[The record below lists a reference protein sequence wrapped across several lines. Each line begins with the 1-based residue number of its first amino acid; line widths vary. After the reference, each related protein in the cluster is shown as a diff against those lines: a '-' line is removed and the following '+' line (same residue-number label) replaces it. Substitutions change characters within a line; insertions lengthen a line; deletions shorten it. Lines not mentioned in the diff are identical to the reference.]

1 MRRHLLHILRLGVKE
16 LRSLRADPVLLV
28 LIAYIFTIA
37 VYSVATGAKLEV
49 ENATVGIVD
58 EDRSEVSRLIASA
71 IVPPL
76 FRAPVD
82 IAAPEVDVA
91 MDRGHL
97 VFVLDIPPDFE
108 QHLLAGQGP
117 SIQLDADATAMTEAG
132 NGALYLQNIIA
143 EEVLSFS
150 GRMEGQSAL
159 PVNVVM
165 TSKFNPNDDSEWFT
179 SVMQVINNI
188 TILSVILAGAAL
200 IRERDQGTIEH
211 LVVMP
216 VTPVEIMLSKIW
228 ANGLVVV
235 LAALLSLVLV
245 VRMVLQVP
253 VAGSLGLFFMG
264 ALLYQFSV
272 AALGIL
278 LATFTGSMAQFGLLV
293 IPVLVAMNLLS
304 GSTTP
309 MESMPIWLQ
318 DAMQVSPA
326 THFVAFSQAILYR
339 GAGLAVVW
347 PDLAILT
354 VISAVFFGIS
364 LLRFRKSILASA

>member
-309 MESMPIWLQ
+309 MESMPVWLQ

>member
-1 MRRHLLHILRLGVKE
+1 MRRHLLHILRLGLKE
-16 LRSLRADPVLLV
+16 LRSLLADPVLLV
-28 LIAYIFTIA
+28 LIAYVFTIG

-58 EDRSEVSRLIASA
+58 EDRSEISRLIASA

-76 FRAPVD
+76 FRVPVD
-82 IAAPEVDVA
+82 IAAPEVDAA

-150 GRMEGQSAL
+150 GRMEGQSGL
-159 PVNVVM
+159 PIKVVM

-228 ANGLVVV
+228 ANGIVVV

-245 VRMVLQVP
+245 VRMVLHVP
-253 VAGSLGLFFMG
+253 VAGSLGLFFVG

-309 MESMPIWLQ
+309 MESMPVWLQ

-347 PDLAILT
+347 PDLAILA
-354 VISAVFFGIS
+354 VITAVFFGIS

>member
-16 LRSLRADPVLLV
+16 LRSLLADPVLLV
-28 LIAYIFTIA
+28 LIGYIFTIA

-49 ENATVGIVD
+49 ENAAVGIVD

-82 IAAPEVDVA
+82 IAASEVDAA
-91 MDRGHL
+91 MDRGRL

-132 NGALYLQNIIA
+132 NGAIYLQNIIA

-245 VRMVLQVP
+245 VRLVLQVP
-253 VAGSLGLFFMG
+253 VAGSLGLFVVG
-264 ALLYQFSV
+264 ASLYQFSV

-309 MESMPIWLQ
+309 MESMPVWLQ

-347 PDLAILT
+347 PDLAILAA
-354 VISAVFFGIS
+354 ISAVFFGIS
-364 LLRFRKSILASA
+364 LLRFRKSILAAA

>member
-1 MRRHLLHILRLGVKE
+1 MRRHLLHILRLGLKE
-16 LRSLRADPVLLV
+16 LRSLLADPVLLV
-28 LIAYIFTIA
+28 LIAYVFTIG

-58 EDRSEVSRLIASA
+58 EDRSEISRLIASA

-76 FRAPVD
+76 FRVPVD
-82 IAAPEVDVA
+82 IAAPEVDAA
-91 MDRGHL
+91 MDRGRL

-108 QHLLAGQGP
+108 KHLLAGQGP

-159 PVNVVM
+159 PIKVVM

-228 ANGLVVV
+228 ANGIVVV

-245 VRMVLQVP
+245 VRMVLHVP
-253 VAGSLGLFFMG
+253 VAGSLGLFFVG

-309 MESMPIWLQ
+309 MESMPVWLQ

-347 PDLAILT
+347 PDLAILA
-354 VISAVFFGIS
+354 VITAVFFGIS

>member
-1 MRRHLLHILRLGVKE
+1 VRRHLLHILRLGVKE
-16 LRSLRADPVLLV
+16 LRSLLADPVLLA
-28 LIAYIFTIA
+28 LILYVFTIG

-58 EDRSEVSRLIASA
+58 EDRSEASRLIASA
-71 IVPPL
+71 IVPPS
-76 FRAPVD
+76 FRVPTD
-82 IAAPEVDVA
+82 IAAPEVDAA
-91 MDRGHL
+91 MDGGRL

-108 QHLLAGQGP
+108 RHLLAHQGP
-117 SIQLDADATAMTEAG
+117 SIQLDVDATAMTEAG

-143 EEVLSFS
+143 EEVLRFS
-150 GRMEGQSAL
+150 GRTDGQSAL
-159 PVNVVM
+159 PVNVVI
-165 TSKFNPNDDSEWFT
+165 TSKFNPNEDSKWFT

-188 TILSVILAGAAL
+188 TMLSVILAGAAL

-228 ANGLVVV
+228 ANGVVVV
-235 LAALLSLVLV
+235 LAALLSLILV

-253 VAGSLGLFFMG
+253 VAGSLILFFAG

-272 AALGIL
+272 ASLGLL

-309 MESMPIWLQ
+309 MEGMPVWLQ
-318 DAMQVSPA
+318 DAMQMSPA

-347 PDLAILT
+347 PNLAILA
-354 VISAVFFGIS
+354 IIGAVFFGIS
-364 LLRFRKSILASA
+364 LLRFRRSILAAA